1 MKHPR
6 CATRGAMLRLPPPGG
21 AAVAGQTPAT
31 AAAGLACS
39 AAIGTER
46 FHGSRVAPG
55 AMETGMTRRP
65 VAIRCLPWA
74 A

>member
-1 MKHPR
+1 MKYPR
-6 CATRGAMLRLPPPGG
+6 CAIRGAMLRFPLKG
-21 AAVAGQTPAT
+21 ARPLAGETP

-39 AAIGTER
+39 AAVGTER
-46 FHGSRVAPG
+46 FHGAWVARR